1 MNSSIHKI
9 RCFKCDLKRV
19 WNNLRHGKVA
29 KWTLIVHI
37 VYYTEASTHYSVV
50 GLPMI
55 LSAACAVA
63 LAFDLFEE
71 MKQ

>member
-1 MNSSIHKI
+1 MNPRLDKI
-9 RCFKCDLKRV
+9 RCFRCDLKRV

-37 VYYTEASTHYSVV
+37 IYYVESATHYN
-50 GLPMI
+50 GLTMF
-55 LSAACAVA
+55 LSAACAIA

-71 MKQ
+71 MRQ